1 MAVRAQ
7 IVKWGNSQAV
17 RIPKTVLEKAHM
29 REGEEVEIR
38 AEHGRISLEPVNPKL
53 TLDSLVDRIT
63 PKNLHGEQGWGGRA
77 GNEPW

>member
-17 RIPKTVLEKAHM
+17 RIPKTVLEQARLKP
-29 REGEEVEIR
+29 GQEVEIR
-38 AEHGRISLEPVNPKL
+38 AEPGRISVEPVSPKL
-53 TLDSLVDRIT
+53 TLDALVERIT
-63 PKNLHGEQGWGGRA
+63 PKNVHREQSWGKRL